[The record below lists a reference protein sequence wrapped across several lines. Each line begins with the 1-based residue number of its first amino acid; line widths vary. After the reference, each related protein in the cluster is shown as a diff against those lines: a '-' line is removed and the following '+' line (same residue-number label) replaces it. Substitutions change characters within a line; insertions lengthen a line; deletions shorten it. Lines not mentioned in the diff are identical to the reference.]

1 MTIEQLTQFISSDS
15 MDHYNQSSI
24 EFLVFRLFSH
34 PIVSATVSKFISMLP
49 NEQVTIVFLKVFHF
63 GLVVT
68 D

>member
-24 EFLVFRLFSH
+24 EFLVFRFFSH
-34 PIVSATVSKFISMLP
+34 LIVSATVSKFISMLL
-49 NEQVTIVFLKVFHF
+49 NEQVTLVFLKVFHF
-63 GLVVT
+63 DLVVT

>member
-15 MDHYNQSSI
+15 MDHYNHSSI

-34 PIVSATVSKFISMLP
+34 LIVSATVSKFISMLP
-49 NEQVTIVFLKVFHF
+49 NEQFTIVFLKVFHF

>member
-1 MTIEQLTQFISSDS
+1 

-34 PIVSATVSKFISMLP
+34 LIVSATVSKFISMLP

-63 GLVVT
+63 GWVVT

>member
-24 EFLVFRLFSH
+24 AFLVFRLFSH
-34 PIVSATVSKFISMLP
+34 LIVSATVSKFISMLP
-49 NEQVTIVFLKVFHF
+49 NEQVIIVFLKVFHF
-63 GLVVT
+63 DLVVT